1 MPQTHRFRF
10 AGHIAGVGTAS
21 GTRLVLGSW
30 VQSPLGA
37 FADVMVERS
46 DGTRILLAPTATIA
60 DFVAKTYV
68 FDEVRVVPVSVA
80 LHGRRRHSRWQVSA
94 GSLRWEFTVGARTPM
109 GYLLRAVPQRIGR
122 SQTWARLTDLVART
136 MMPGVRTFG
145 TAGNGRIE
153 WYSAQ
158 DLHRIEQSSVQWDGL
173 DLGALSEVEPPPAF
187 GFGSSPRVPSV
198 TTLVSTVLVPEAH

>member
-46 DGTRILLAPTATIA
+46 DGTRILLAPTAAIA
-60 DFVAKTYV
+60 DFVAQTYV

-80 LHGRRRHSRWQVSA
+80 LHGRRRQSRWQVTA
-94 GSLRWEFTVGARTPM
+94 GSLRWEFTVGARTPT

-122 SQTWARLTDLVART
+122 TQTWARLTDLAART
-136 MMPGVRTFG
+136 MMPGVRTWG

-153 WYSAQ
+153 WYAAQ
-158 DLHRIEQSSVQWDGL
+158 DLHRIEQSSVQWDGV
-173 DLGALSEVEPPPAF
+173 DLGALSEVDPPPTF

-198 TTLVSTVLVPEAH
+198 TTLMSTVLVPEAH